1 MAVAT
6 ERNDKMKLI
15 PDAKTVA
22 LKSYSMWANYCGIAA
37 ILAPDAIYLSTG
49 RDTNPHM
56 WLAIGLGLII
66 AGIAGRI
73 VSQGIAR

>member
-1 MAVAT
+1 M
-6 ERNDKMKLI
+6 KMI

-22 LKSYSMWANYCGIAA
+22 LKSYSMWANYCGIVA
-37 ILAPDAIYLSTG
+37 IMAPDAIYLSTG
-49 RDTNPHM
+49 RDTSPHM

-66 AGIAGRI
+66 AGIAGRL

>member
-1 MAVAT
+1 M
-6 ERNDKMKLI
+6 KMI

-22 LKSYSMWANYCGIAA
+22 LKSYSMWANYLGISA
-37 ILAPDAIYLSTG
+37 IMAPDAIYLSTG
-49 RDTNPHM
+49 RDTSPHM

-66 AGIAGRI
+66 AGISGRL

>member
-1 MAVAT
+1 M
-6 ERNDKMKLI
+6 KMI

-22 LKSYSMWANYCGIAA
+22 LKSYSMWANYLGIAA
-37 ILAPDAIYLSTG
+37 IMAPDAIYRSTG
-49 RDTNPHM
+49 RDTSPHM

-66 AGIAGRI
+66 AGIAGRL